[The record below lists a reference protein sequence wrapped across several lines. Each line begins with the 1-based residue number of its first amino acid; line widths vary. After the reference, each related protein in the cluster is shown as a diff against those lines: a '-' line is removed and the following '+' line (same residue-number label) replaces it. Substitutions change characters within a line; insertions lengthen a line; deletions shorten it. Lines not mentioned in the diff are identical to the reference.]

1 MVGCADAAVGS
12 TIGALRRY
20 HMLPS
25 SLVLF
30 LSDNGGPVMPSVCN
44 GGLRGGKGTPFEG
57 GVRSPAFVYWPA
69 CLGRV
74 QRVSEE
80 KAHMVD
86 WLATLAEAAV
96 IGHDD
101 ATQQRLLR
109 RAFLWQA
116 SLRY

>member
-1 MVGCADAAVGS
+1 MLEN
-12 TIGALRRY
+12 ALIAF
-20 HMLPS
+20 M
-25 SLVLF
+25 
-30 LSDNGGPVMPSVCN
+30 SDNGGPSMPIICN

-74 QRVSEE
+74 QRMSGAP
-80 KAHMVD
+80 AHMVD

-101 ATQQRLLR
+101 ATQ
-109 RAFLWQA
+109 
-116 SLRY
+116 